1 MSPKGTDI
9 PMATLLPV
17 VRPELR
23 IEVLLNEA
31 VVVTEGDKENNEDGG
46 IVVVVGSPVAT
57 GLPEIVT
64 GRITPLSITWSAYSC
79 LPVIWM

>member
-23 IEVLLNEA
+23 TEVLLNEA

-46 IVVVVGSPVAT
+46 IVVVVGSPVAI
-57 GLPEIVT
+57 GLPDKVT
-64 GRITPLSITWSAYSC
+64 GRITPLSITGSAHSC
-79 LPVIWM
+79 LPVIRM